1 MSDSI
6 TPAISARRWAA
17 LTLIVVAQFMVVL
30 DVSIVNVA
38 LSAIK
43 LDLGFSETGLQWV
56 ITAYAIVFGGFLL
69 LGGRLGDL
77 YGRRRLFMIG
87 LLVFAAGSALSGLA
101 WSSGSL
107 IAFRAAQG
115 LGGALF
121 APAGLSLLMT
131 TFTDGRDR
139 NLAIG
144 VWGAAS
150 GSGGAAGV
158 LLGGVLTSYLS
169 WPWIFLVNVP
179 VGLAVVALT
188 PRFITESKRLQG
200 SRHFDIAGAGTVTSA
215 LMIFVY
221 ALTYAT
227 QHAWSSPVTIALLA
241 LSAALLT
248 AFVWV
253 ERRAA
258 APLMPLSIFKVRTLA
273 AGNVITVILAS
284 VAFSSFFLLALY
296 LQQVEHFSAAQTG
309 LAFTAIALP
318 IATVSNFV
326 GPLVRRVG
334 PRPVLVAGLLL
345 IVASEGLLMRLPVHS
360 RYVVDLLPP
369 FLLMGFGMSLSWVSV
384 TIASL
389 AGVSP
394 ADAGVASGISNTARQ
409 VGGAIGLAVV
419 STIAASYGGVDAAEL
434 VHGFRVAF
442 VALFGLGI
450 FGIAI
455 AAFFLVP
462 REPVAQR
469 EETADPPLLA
479 EAA

>member
-1 MSDSI
+1 MSLSI
-6 TPAISARRWAA
+6 SPNRWAA

-30 DVSIVNVA
+30 DMSVVNVA
-38 LSAIK
+38 LPAMK
-43 LDLGFSETGLQWV
+43 TDLGFSESGLQWV

-87 LLVFAAGSALSGLA
+87 LLVFVAGSALSGLA

-107 IAFRAAQG
+107 IAFRAVQG

-131 TFTDGRDR
+131 TFTEGRGR

-144 VWGAAS
+144 VWAAAS

-179 VGLAVVALT
+179 VGLAVIALT
-188 PRFITESKRLQG
+188 PRFIGEAKRIDG
-200 SRHFDIAGAGTVTSA
+200 ARHFDLAGAVTVTSS

-227 QHAWSSPVTIALLA
+227 QHSWGSAMTIGLLA
-241 LSAALLT
+241 ISAVLLA
-248 AFVWV
+248 AFVRV

-258 APLMPLSIFKVRTLA
+258 SPLMPLDIFKVRTLA

-284 VAFSSFFLLALY
+284 VAFSTFFLLALY
-296 LQQVEHFSAAQTG
+296 LQQVEHYSAAQTG
-309 LAFTAIALP
+309 VAFTAIALP
-318 IATVSNFV
+318 IATLSNVV

-334 PRPVLVAGLLL
+334 ARPVLVLGLLL
-345 IVASEGLLMRLPVHS
+345 IVISESLMMRLPLHLN
-360 RYVVDLLPP
+360 YAVDLLPA
-369 FLLMGFGMSLSWVSV
+369 FLLLGVGMSLSWVSV

-394 ADAGVASGISNTARQ
+394 ADSGIASGIANTARQ
-409 VGGAIGLAVV
+409 VGGAVGLAVV
-419 STIAASYGGVDAAEL
+419 STIAASYGGVDAAD
-434 VHGFRVAF
+434 VTHGFRIAFDVLFVLSLVAVV
-442 VALFGLGI
+442 VA
-450 FGIAI
+450 
-455 AAFFLVP
+455 AAFLTP
-462 REPVAQR
+462 REAEQVGAEDEAP
-469 EETADPPLLA
+469 ELLL

>member
-1 MSDSI
+1 MSFSI
-6 TPAISARRWAA
+6 SPNRWAA

-30 DVSIVNVA
+30 DMSVVNVA
-38 LSAIK
+38 LNAIQT
-43 LDLGFSETGLQWV
+43 DLGFSESGLQWV

-87 LLVFAAGSALSGLA
+87 LLVFVAGSALSGLA

-107 IAFRAAQG
+107 IAFRAVQG

-131 TFTDGRDR
+131 TFTEGRGR

-144 VWGAAS
+144 VWAAAS

-188 PRFITESKRLQG
+188 PRFIGEAKRIDG
-200 SRHFDIAGAGTVTSA
+200 VRHFDIAGAVSVTSA

-227 QHAWSSPVTIALLA
+227 QHSWGSAVTLGLLA
-241 LSAALLT
+241 VSAALL
-248 AFVWV
+248 ASFVV
-253 ERRAA
+253 IERRAA
-258 APLMPLSIFKVRTLA
+258 APLMPLEIFKVRTLA

-284 VAFSSFFLLALY
+284 IAFSSFFLLALY
-296 LQQVEHFSAAQTG
+296 LQQVQGYSAAQTG
-309 LAFTAIALP
+309 VAFTAIALP
-318 IATVSNFV
+318 IATLSNVV

-334 PRPVLVAGLLL
+334 ARPVLVLGLLL
-345 IVASEGLLMRLPVHS
+345 IVLAESMLMRLPVHLD
-360 RYVVDLLPP
+360 YAVDLLPAL
-369 FLLMGFGMSLSWVSV
+369 LLMGVGMSLSWVSV

-394 ADAGVASGISNTARQ
+394 ADSGIASGISNTARQ
-409 VGGAIGLAVV
+409 VGGAVGLAVV
-419 STIAASYGGVDAAEL
+419 STIAASYGGVDAADV

-442 VALFGLGI
+442 DVLFGLSLVSVVV
-450 FGIAI
+450 A
-455 AAFFLVP
+455 AAFLTP
-462 REPVAQR
+462 REPQAVGVEEEAPER
-469 EETADPPLLA
+469 ELVL

>member
-1 MSDSI
+1 MSLSI
-6 TPAISARRWAA
+6 SPNRWAA
-17 LTLIVVAQFMVVL
+17 LALIVVAQFMVVL

-43 LDLGFSETGLQWV
+43 LDLGFSESSLQWV

-87 LLVFAAGSALSGLA
+87 LFVFAAGSALAGLS

-107 IAFRAAQG
+107 IAFRALQG

-131 TFTDGRDR
+131 TFSGTRDR

-179 VGLAVVALT
+179 IGLAVAALT
-188 PRFITESKRLQG
+188 PRFIGEAKRIEGL
-200 SRHFDIAGAGTVTSA
+200 RHFDVAGAASVTSS

-227 QHAWSSPVTIALLA
+227 QHAWASPVTIGLLA
-241 LSAALLT
+241 VSAALLV
-248 AFVWV
+248 AFVAI
-253 ERRAA
+253 ERRATT
-258 APLMPLSIFKVRTLA
+258 PLMPLSIFRVRTLA
-273 AGNVITVILAS
+273 AGNIITVVLAS

-296 LQQVEHFSAAQTG
+296 LQQVDGYSAAETG
-309 LAFTAIALP
+309 VAFTAIALP
-318 IATVSNFV
+318 IATISNGV

-334 PRPVLVAGLLL
+334 ARPVLVLGLLL
-345 IVASEGLLMRLPVHS
+345 IVSSESLLMRLPVHS
-360 RYVVDLLPP
+360 NYVVDLLPA
-369 FLLMGFGMSLSWVSV
+369 FLLMGVGMSLSWVSV

-394 ADAGVASGISNTARQ
+394 ADAGIASGIANTARQ
-409 VGGAIGLAVV
+409 VGGAVGLAVV
-419 STIAASYGGVDAAEL
+419 STIAASYSGGSAAGL
-434 VHGFRVAF
+434 THGYHVAF
-442 VALFGLGI
+442 AMLFGLSL
-450 FGIAI
+450 
-455 AAFFLVP
+455 AAVGVATVFLVP
-462 REPVAQR
+462 RTTSQAARDEVVEEPG
-469 EETADPPLLA
+469 ELLV

>member
-1 MSDSI
+1 MSFSI
-6 TPAISARRWAA
+6 SPNRWAA

-30 DVSIVNVA
+30 DMSVVNVA
-38 LSAIK
+38 LSAIQT
-43 LDLGFSETGLQWV
+43 DLGFSESGLQWV

-87 LLVFAAGSALSGLA
+87 LVVFAAGSALSGLA

-107 IAFRAAQG
+107 IAFRAVQG

-144 VWGAAS
+144 VWAAAS

-158 LLGGVLTSYLS
+158 LLGGVLTSYLR

-179 VGLAVVALT
+179 VGLAVLALT
-188 PRFITESKRLQG
+188 PRFIGEAKRIDG
-200 SRHFDIAGAGTVTSA
+200 ARHFDIAGAVTVTSS

-221 ALTYAT
+221 SLTYAT
-227 QHAWSSPVTIALLA
+227 QHSWGSAVTLGLLA
-241 LSAALLT
+241 VSAALMA
-248 AFVWV
+248 AFVTI
-253 ERRAA
+253 ERRAS
-258 APLMPLSIFKVRTLA
+258 APLMPLDIFRVRTLA
-273 AGNVITVILAS
+273 AGNLITVILAS
-284 VAFSSFFLLALY
+284 IAFSSFFLLALY
-296 LQQVEHFSAAQTG
+296 LQQVEHYSAAQTG
-309 LAFTAIALP
+309 VAFTAIALP
-318 IATVSNFV
+318 IATLSNVV

-334 PRPVLVAGLLL
+334 ARPVLVLGLLL
-345 IVASEGLLMRLPVHS
+345 IVLSESLLMRLPVDVN
-360 RYVVDLLPP
+360 YVTDLLPA
-369 FLLMGFGMSLSWVSV
+369 FLLMGVGMALSWVPV

-394 ADAGVASGISNTARQ
+394 ADAGIASGISNTARQ
-409 VGGAIGLAVV
+409 VGGAVGLAVV
-419 STIAASYGGVDAAEL
+419 STIAATYGGGDAAAVTHGFHVALGALLGLSLVAVVVTAVFLRPRQSHATADAAPALAEPEL
-434 VHGFRVAF
+434 VS
-442 VALFGLGI
+442 
-450 FGIAI
+450 
-455 AAFFLVP
+455 
-462 REPVAQR
+462 
-469 EETADPPLLA
+469 

>member
-1 MSDSI
+1 MSFSI
-6 TPAISARRWAA
+6 SPNRWAA

-30 DVSIVNVA
+30 DMSVVNVA

-43 LDLGFSETGLQWV
+43 TDLGFSETGLQWV

-87 LLVFAAGSALSGLA
+87 LVVFVAGSALSGLA

-107 IAFRAAQG
+107 IAFRALQG

-144 VWGAAS
+144 VWAAAS

-158 LLGGVLTSYLS
+158 LLGGVLTSSLS

-179 VGLAVVALT
+179 VGVAVVALT
-188 PRFITESKRLQG
+188 PRFIGEAKRIDG
-200 SRHFDIAGAGTVTSA
+200 ARHFDLAGAVTVTAS

-227 QHAWSSPVTIALLA
+227 QHSWGSAVTLGLLA
-241 LSAALLT
+241 ASAVLLA
-248 AFVWV
+248 AFVGV

-258 APLMPLSIFKVRTLA
+258 SPLMPLDIFRVRTLA
-273 AGNVITVILAS
+273 AGNVITVLLAS
-284 VAFSSFFLLALY
+284 IAFSSFFLLALY
-296 LQQVEHFSAAQTG
+296 LQQVEHYSAAQTG
-309 LAFTAIALP
+309 VAFTAIALP
-318 IATVSNFV
+318 IATLSNVV

-334 PRPVLVAGLLL
+334 ARPVLVLGLLL
-345 IVASEGLLMRLPVHS
+345 IVLSESLLMRLPVDLN
-360 RYVVDLLPP
+360 YVTDLLPA
-369 FLLMGFGMSLSWVSV
+369 FLLMGVGMSLSWVSV

-394 ADAGVASGISNTARQ
+394 ADSGIASGISNTARQ
-409 VGGAIGLAVV
+409 VGGAVGLAVV
-419 STIAASYGGVDAAEL
+419 STIAASYGGVDAAD
-434 VHGFRVAF
+434 VTHGLRVAF
-442 VALFGLGI
+442 DVLFVLSLTAVLVA
-450 FGIAI
+450 
-455 AAFFLVP
+455 AAFLTP
-462 REPVAQR
+462 REPQAVG
-469 EETADPPLLA
+469 ADNEAPELLL